1 MAGFPGRQGNYFLP
15 RAELTPPAGL
25 QQLVWPW
32 LKTWVKCLK
41 ERARGKKSE
50 RGGLDTDDL
59 MLLGFVELLGELRI
73 VFLQDA
79 AVLQRQ
85 FPGSLLW
92 TAGLFVSLLWLQFAS
107 AVQHSLADAMIPHS
121 ILLQSALPEISDALY
136 QHTELLVDLQWQNHA
151 TAMSLA
157 ECLQQDIHS
166 LLSGQVSINSCPLF
180 LVI

>member
-1 MAGFPGRQGNYFLP
+1 
-15 RAELTPPAGL
+15 
-25 QQLVWPW
+25 
-32 LKTWVKCLK
+32 
-41 ERARGKKSE
+41 
-50 RGGLDTDDL
+50 

-92 TAGLFVSLLWLQFAS
+92 TAGLFVSPLWLQFAS

-121 ILLQSALPEISDALY
+121 VLLQSALPEISDALY
-136 QHTELLVDLQWQNHA
+136 QHTELLVDLQQQNHA

-157 ECLQQDIHS
+157 EHLQQDIHS